1 VSGVAVLTK
10 FISGR
15 YNDDVAD
22 TGELLWCPDG
32 YWILPAVQAELL
44 KPPISKAELS
54 LRQNLQIRDTLDSI
68 HTMGRRDVTY

>member
-1 VSGVAVLTK
+1 
-10 FISGR
+10 
-15 YNDDVAD
+15 
-22 TGELLWCPDG
+22 
-32 YWILPAVQAELL
+32 VQAELL